1 MSDQAPNQASNRMTN
16 VAYVLILLGALLLV
30 ARLGWFDLTR
40 LLGVLRYWPVLVIAV
55 GVDML
60 TGGKRRLLV
69 YGAGVAA
76 VVILSL
82 TGGGIVAQ
90 PASTVQVAQEL
101 QGARSA
107 DVHVVASLAELH
119 LSGSSQAQ
127 LLASGTLGQHSGE
140 QVGVDYVLRGD
151 HGQFSA
157 VSQGFRSTFMG
168 FRRAVP
174 WDLTLTGRVPISL
187 SVETGVGDSNL
198 DLRQLQLEQLVV
210 NAGVGSTTLHLP
222 QGGGYAG
229 SIDGG
234 IGGIEVRV
242 PRSVDVRIEVD
253 TGIGTVNV
261 ANHFARNG
269 NVYTSPG
276 YATSAQPVDLSIDAG
291 IGTVRILAV
300 D

>member
-1 MSDQAPNQASNRMTN
+1 MSGQAAGRPNNRLTSF
-16 VAYVLILLGALLLV
+16 AYTLILVGALLLV

-60 TGGKRRLLV
+60 MGGKRRLLV

-82 TGGGIVAQ
+82 AGGGVVST

-107 DVHVVASLAELH
+107 DVRVVASLAELE
-119 LSGSSQAQ
+119 LTGSSQAQ

-140 QVGVDYVLRGD
+140 QVAVDYVLRGD

-157 VSQGFRSTFMG
+157 VSRGFRATVMG

-174 WDLTLTGRVPISL
+174 WDLTLTGSVPIAL

-198 DLRQLQLEQLVV
+198 DLRQLRLESLVV
-210 NAGVGSTTLHLP
+210 NAGVGSTALQLP

-234 IGGIEVRV
+234 VGDIVVRI
-242 PRSVDVRIEVD
+242 PRSLGVRIEID
-253 TGIGTVNV
+253 TGLGNVNV
-261 ANHFARNG
+261 ADHFARNG
-269 NVYTSPG
+269 DVYTSPG
-276 YATSAQPVDLSIDAG
+276 YATSTQRVDLSIDAG
-291 IGTVRILAV
+291 IGTIRIQAV

>member
-76 VVILSL
+76 AVILSL
-82 TGGGIVAQ
+82 TGGGIVAK

-107 DVHVVASLAELH
+107 DVHVVASLAELQ

-140 QVGVDYVLRGD
+140 QVVVDYVLRGD

-157 VSQGFRSTFMG
+157 VSQGLRSTFMG

-222 QGGGYAG
+222 QGAGYAG

-234 IGGIEVRV
+234 IGTVEVRV

-253 TGIGTVNV
+253 TGIGSVNV

-276 YATSAQPVDLSIDAG
+276 YATSAQRVDLSIDAG